1 MKTLIIFL
9 TLFSTFIFGQVEN
22 FDIKN
27 DKIKWEKIFYT
38 KDSFDNIITELKEK
52 SNLENVQF
60 KDNTI
65 NLNFK
70 DLPIDYKGAGKP
82 FISVT
87 EYLESSLFF
96 GKAVV
101 EFKENRY
108 RVTVTDIAYKYKPSG
123 MKAMSDRLNPL
134 ENKAFSMNTKSFN
147 SRFRKD
153 AYLIDFT
160 LDHLFNTKNTYEN
173 KEW

>member
-1 MKTLIIFL
+1 MKNLILLFTFLSIF
-9 TLFSTFIFGQVEN
+9 TFGQVEN
-22 FDIKN
+22 FNIIN

-38 KDSFDNIITELKEK
+38 KDSFDNIIAELKEK
-52 SNLENVQF
+52 SNFENIQF
-60 KDNTI
+60 EDNTI

-108 RVTVTDIAYKYKPSG
+108 RVTVTDISYKYKSSG
-123 MKAMSDRLNPL
+123 MKQCQ
-134 ENKAFSMNTKSFN
+134 
-147 SRFRKD
+147 
-153 AYLIDFT
+153 ID
-160 LDHLFNTKNTYEN
+160 
-173 KEW
+173 